1 MSRPM
6 QLSTQQLSHFNT
18 FGFLIFRQLLTPA
31 EVETYRREFDL
42 GLDSWIE
49 GRVHDGGSRTFA
61 ALMNE
66 TTPFIA
72 SLGRDARFA
81 SVAAQLLSREVIC
94 IAVDGNYQVGDT
106 GWHPDTGSLDYL
118 GVKFCIYPDPLTAA
132 SGALRVIPGSH
143 LDPFHSAITNEA
155 AEYGITPEGYPAF
168 AFESNPGDVLVFNVG
183 VWHAAFGGDNK
194 RRQGVV
200 VYYEDPQ
207 TEAATHSVNKAMAGN
222 HQLFSSLGRELYSD
236 YWRNLDDPQHKHW
249 IARLAELDCL
259 DTPVAN

>member
-6 QLSTQQLSHFNT
+6 QVSTQQLSHFNT

-49 GRVHDGGSRTFA
+49 GRVHDGGSRTYA

-81 SVAAQLLSREVIC
+81 SVAAQLLSREVLC

-106 GWHPDTGSLDYL
+106 GWHPDTGSLA
-118 GVKFCIYPDPLTAA
+118 KPSRSRPNRPTRTRAWSA
-132 SGALRVIPGSH
+132 SSRPCRRRPA
-143 LDPFHSAITNEA
+143 PFHR
-155 AEYGITPEGYPAF
+155 
-168 AFESNPGDVLVFNVG
+168 
-183 VWHAAFGGDNK
+183 W
-194 RRQGVV
+194 Q
-200 VYYEDPQ
+200 
-207 TEAATHSVNKAMAGN
+207 
-222 HQLFSSLGRELYSD
+222 
-236 YWRNLDDPQHKHW
+236 
-249 IARLAELDCL
+249 
-259 DTPVAN
+259 